1 MPSVP
6 ESRGREAPAR
16 VREMPGA
23 ARGVRCVH
31 RGDAGDGP
39 ERCVSGSGVQ
49 APTIR
54 NPRAPPG
61 GAGPLLCKSVRLAPG
76 RRSGKPVKNYC
87 KLRAAGKSTSC
98 WLVWRLD
105 RWGRS
110 VTDLLSSLQELEHLG
125 VGFVSLTEAL
135 DLTTPAGRA
144 MAGLLAIFAD
154 MRSSKRKFC
163 GNELARDWR
172 TPGRTASAWAGPQ
185 PLRCTPRRS
194 GNCIAQASAKPKS
207 TASSG
212 LGALPS
218 AESWAIP
225 PRNRSARLR
234 YAGLPKAHDVVVRS
248 HSDMSLA
255 NQDYICQTDG
265 LR

>member
-1 MPSVP
+1 MRTSRR
-6 ESRGREAPAR
+6 RGRRPGAMRKRPRGPGSHNPQSASAAR
-16 VREMPGA
+16 RGWTIALQVREVGSGA
-23 ARGVRCVH
+23 AQREAR
-31 RGDAGDGP
+31 
-39 ERCVSGSGVQ
+39 EKLLQ
-49 APTIR
+49 A
-54 NPRAPPG
+54 A
-61 GAGPLLCKSVRLAPG
+61 
-76 RRSGKPVKNYC
+76 RRREIDVV
-87 KLRAAGKSTSC
+87 
-98 WLVWRLD
+98 LVWRLD

-207 TASSG
+207 PASSG